1 MIIGKIHPGSGLGD
15 QLFTYITTR
24 TIALD
29 KGYDFGF
36 VGKEYFKGKDFM
48 NLDWGIDSDFKYH
61 IEQPSGKLVI
71 NEMPDEYNVLHPL
84 YFQGHKLWE
93 APAYY
98 DPEVNFIEDGT
109 VIDATCAQD
118 ERYWGHRLN
127 EIREWLRV
135 EPLEMPDDLCVINF
149 RGGEYATVPEL
160 FLPQEYWEEAID
172 KIFDKNSNIAFE
184 VHTDDPIMAK
194 ALGWLAPFSIIK
206 DIALNWR
213 SIRYAKHLILSN
225 SAFGILP
232 ALLNENV
239 KEVIAPRYWAR
250 RNLKQWSMPSNW
262 YSKFTYI

>member
-29 KGYDFGF
+29 RGFDFGF
-36 VGKEYFKGKDFM
+36 VGKEFFKGKDFM
-48 NLDWGIDSDFKYH
+48 NLDWGIGTDLKYY
-61 IEQPSGKLVI
+61 IEQPTGKLQI
-71 NEMPDEYNVLHPL
+71 TNDDPQPRYWWN
-84 YFQGHKLWE
+84 KLWE

-118 ERYWGHRLN
+118 ERYWGHRLS
-127 EIREWLRV
+127 EIREWLKV
-135 EPLEMPDDLCVINF
+135 EPMKWIDKSNGENVCILNI
-149 RGGEYATVPEL
+149 RGGEYKTVSEL
-160 FLPQEYWEEAID
+160 FLSKDYWDKAIGLMWE
-172 KIFDKNSNIAFE
+172 KHPGIEFE
-184 VHTDDPIMAK
+184 IHTDDLELTQDWFPQYV
-194 ALGWLAPFSIIK
+194 SIK
-206 DIALNWR
+206 DISSNWR
-213 SIRYAKHLILSN
+213 SVRYAKHLILSN

-239 KEVIAPRYWAR
+239 KEVIAPRYHAR
-250 RNLKQWSMPSNW
+250 RNIKQWSMPSNW